1 MREPLLGFANWRQNR
16 SMGVFSAWEFRC
28 SLFNAGFSVQ
38 LLLFSLFIRLRLA
51 FCFKNELSEC
61 VNESVYC
68 ESQPCVFFLFLLLIN
83 INAMLSMKW
92 FVFSADFVRIDF
104 NQFHCVS
111 MSIINSLFFFFL
123 LFRSLGETMCL
134 FQHSPCAL
142 SLSFFLRLSS
152 NLDLSAVLIFNLFLF
167 WMLFRYVLWDTVK
180 FMHGF
185 GHIHHTSHRRIG
197 PNIRFWMCSKLT
209 TSGPIIYDIIRLI
222 PIMLSIILWINQSI
236 LLLFAWL
243 FDRLLN
249 FFDHSNFLPC
259 SLASF
264 YSFSHSLSFLVQL
277 TDSTHLPVCVYG
289 FHRNE
294 K

>member
-1 MREPLLGFANWRQNR
+1 MVVFFVSFRFWLKSAKGEREREKNYVRERLYTGWVYVKMREPLLGFANWRQNR

-111 MSIINSLFFFFL
+111 MSIINSLFF
-123 LFRSLGETMCL
+123 
-134 FQHSPCAL
+134 
-142 SLSFFLRLSS
+142 
-152 NLDLSAVLIFNLFLF
+152 
-167 WMLFRYVLWDTVK
+167 
-180 FMHGF
+180 
-185 GHIHHTSHRRIG
+185 
-197 PNIRFWMCSKLT
+197 
-209 TSGPIIYDIIRLI
+209 
-222 PIMLSIILWINQSI
+222 
-236 LLLFAWL
+236 
-243 FDRLLN
+243 
-249 FFDHSNFLPC
+249 
-259 SLASF
+259 SF
-264 YSFSHSLSFLVQL
+264 YSFALSVRPCVFFNTHHVLSLSPSFF
-277 TDSTHLPVCVYG
+277 VYLLIWIY
-289 FHRNE
+289 RQC
-294 K
+294 

>member
-1 MREPLLGFANWRQNR
+1 MVVFFVSFRFVSFLVEKCQKRERKKNYVRERLYTGWVYVKMREPLLGFANWRQNR

-28 SLFNAGFSVQ
+28 SLFNAGFSVL

-142 SLSFFLRLSS
+142 SLSPSFFVYL
-152 NLDLSAVLIFNLFLF
+152 LI
-167 WMLFRYVLWDTVK
+167 W
-180 FMHGF
+180 
-185 GHIHHTSHRRIG
+185 
-197 PNIRFWMCSKLT
+197 
-209 TSGPIIYDIIRLI
+209 IYR
-222 PIMLSIILWINQSI
+222 Q
-236 LLLFAWL
+236 
-243 FDRLLN
+243 
-249 FFDHSNFLPC
+249 C
-259 SLASF
+259 
-264 YSFSHSLSFLVQL
+264 
-277 TDSTHLPVCVYG
+277 
-289 FHRNE
+289 
-294 K
+294 